1 MNLYS
6 FFIKNDLTFIA
17 KCRKIKSNLK
27 GNNMIKTRTAI
38 AGVVF
43 ATMINGFISINMFKN
58 QSKFYSNEVD
68 KLLASNDKLH
78 TELEEFYKYGVEVN
92 VTMYQPVYPQTDNS
106 PDITADG
113 TKIRIS
119 KASEYK
125 FVALSRN
132 LLKRW
137 GGPFDYGDFILIKGT
152 KNKDGVYQVRDTMNP
167 KWVNVVDIL
176 ESINV
181 KPYKYENVHIYK
193 MNWTDNLALINNDKQ
208 S

>member
-1 MNLYS
+1 ML
-6 FFIKNDLTFIA
+6 D
-17 KCRKIKSNLK
+17 
-27 GNNMIKTRTAI
+27 KTISTTTAI
-38 AGVVF
+38 AGIVF
-43 ATMINGFISINMFKN
+43 VTFMNGFVSTNMMTKHSSMYKEQSDSLLVMN
-58 QSKFYSNEVD
+58 QR
-68 KLLASNDKLH
+68 LH
-78 TELEEFYKYGVEVN
+78 TELQEFYKFGIEVD
-92 VTMYQPVYPQTDNS
+92 VTMYQPVYPQTDKT

-113 TKIRIS
+113 TRIRIS

-152 KNKDGVYQVRDTMNP
+152 KTKDGVYQVRDTMNP

-176 ESINV
+176 ESTHV
-181 KPYKYENVHIYK
+181 SPYKYENVHIYK
-193 MNWTDNLALINNDKQ
+193 MNWTDNLTLLEDKK

>member
-1 MNLYS
+1 
-6 FFIKNDLTFIA
+6 
-17 KCRKIKSNLK
+17 
-27 GNNMIKTRTAI
+27 MINTRTAI

-43 ATMINGFISINMFKN
+43 VTMVNGFISINMFKN
-58 QSKFYSNEVD
+58 QSTFYSNEVD
-68 KLLASNDKLH
+68 KLLKSNEKLH
-78 TELEEFYKYGVEVN
+78 TELQEFYQFGVEVD
-92 VTMYQPVYPQTDNS
+92 VTMYQPVYPQTDNT

-113 TKIRIS
+113 TKIRIH

-137 GGPFDYGDFILIKGT
+137 GGGFDYGDFIYIKGT
-152 KNKDGVYQVRDTMNP
+152 KDKDGVYQVRDTMNP

-176 ESINV
+176 ESENV
-181 KPYKYENVHIYK
+181 TPYKYEDVHIYK
-193 MNWTDNLALINNDKQ
+193 MNWTDNLTLLESNK

>member
-92 VTMYQPVYPQTDNS
+92 VTMYQPVYPQTDKT

>member
-1 MNLYS
+1 
-6 FFIKNDLTFIA
+6 
-17 KCRKIKSNLK
+17 
-27 GNNMIKTRTAI
+27 MINTRTAI

-43 ATMINGFISINMFKN
+43 VTLVNGFMSINMFTN
-58 QSKFYSNEVD
+58 QSEFYSNEVD
-68 KLLASNDKLH
+68 KLLGDNRKLH
-78 TELEEFYKYGVEVN
+78 SELKEFYKFGVEVD
-92 VTMYQPVYPQTDNS
+92 VTMYQPTLYQTDDTPN
-106 PDITADG
+106 ITADG
-113 TKIRIS
+113 TKIRIK

-152 KNKDGVYQVRDTMNP
+152 TDSHKDGVYQIRDTMNS

-176 ESINV
+176 ESVHI

-193 MNWTDNLALINNDKQ
+193 MNWTDNLELINKK

>member
-1 MNLYS
+1 
-6 FFIKNDLTFIA
+6 
-17 KCRKIKSNLK
+17 
-27 GNNMIKTRTAI
+27 MISTNKAI
-38 AGVVF
+38 AGVVLI
-43 ATMINGFISINMFKN
+43 TLLNGFVSVNMFKQ
-58 QSKFYSNEVD
+58 QSGFYSNEVD
-68 KLLASNDKLH
+68 KLLTDNQKLH
-78 TELEEFYKYGVEVN
+78 TELTEFYKFGVEVD
-92 VTMYQPVYPQTDNS
+92 VTMYQPIYPQTDNS

-119 KASEYK
+119 KASDYK
-125 FVALSRN
+125 YVALSRN

-152 KNKDGVYQVRDTMNP
+152 TDSHKDGVYQIRDTMNS

-176 ESINV
+176 ESVHI

-193 MNWTDNLALINNDKQ
+193 MNWTDNLELINKK